1 MLHRQPSGWGLGI
14 KLGRL
19 NGRPIAQHSG
29 WFAAH
34 PSHLMLGI
42 ESGISVAVIAN
53 SDNAAPNKVAE
64 AFMQKSLEL
73 VSLESQN

>member
-1 MLHRQPSGWGLGI
+1 MLD
-14 KLGRL
+14 
-19 NGRPIAQHSG
+19 
-29 WFAAH
+29 
-34 PSHLMLGI
+34 I

-64 AFMQKSLEL
+64 ALMQKSLEL